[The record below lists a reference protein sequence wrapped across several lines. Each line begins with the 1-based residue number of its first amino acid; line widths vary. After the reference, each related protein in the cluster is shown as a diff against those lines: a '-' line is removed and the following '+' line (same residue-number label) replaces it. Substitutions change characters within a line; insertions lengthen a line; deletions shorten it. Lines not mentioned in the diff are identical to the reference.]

1 MYIENNSTVYV
12 QFPTY
17 PSKFELIRSM
27 NGAEEL
33 EYERHLNG
41 RTNRIKFNVVV
52 GGDFL
57 TNVEC
62 KIVKVVPIEIPELDI
77 ELPPFERD
85 RLKNV
90 DIIEI
95 VRNWELEGTPARI
108 HTASGVIE
116 LGREMY
122 KYTKP
127 MRVFFILHEMGHFY
141 YTTEK
146 FCDLFALVFFLKLG
160 YNMSTAMYCLTK
172 VLRHNPQNVE
182 RVLFI
187 YNKLIKK

>member
-12 QFPTY
+12 QFPT
-17 PSKFELIRSM
+17 PPLEFQLIRSM
-27 NGAEEL
+27 NGVEEL

-41 RTNRIKFNVVV
+41 RTNRIKFNVVI

-62 KIVKVVPIEIPELDI
+62 TIVKVVPIEIPELNI

-85 RLKNV
+85 RIKNV
-90 DIIEI
+90 DVIE
-95 VRNWELEGTPARI
+95 VVKNWELKGTPARI

-116 LGREMY
+116 LGQDMY

-127 MRVFFILHEMGHFY
+127 MRVFFILHELGHFY
-141 YTTEK
+141 YSTEK
-146 FCDLFALVFFLKLG
+146 YCDLFALVFFLKLG

-172 VLRHNPQNVE
+172 VLRHNPANVE